1 MEAADLIGATGGCL
15 CGAVRYRLS
24 AKPSDAGYCH
34 CRMCQQT
41 AGGPVMA
48 FATVPLSD
56 FVVTDGEPQ
65 RRRSSAFGERWFCGD
80 CGSPLAMRVDH
91 QPQTIDFTV
100 GSLDEPGMVSPT
112 FHIWTRSR
120 LPWFQIHDDL
130 PRHATF
136 RPQTSGLP
144 TGSERWAEG
153 ASASS

>member
-48 FATVPLSD
+48 FTTVPLSD

-80 CGSPLAMRVDH
+80 CGSPSVTTKSLRGTVAKAMTGPPAVCWHMRQWQYPASDGLADR
-91 QPQTIDFTV
+91 
-100 GSLDEPGMVSPT
+100 
-112 FHIWTRSR
+112 R
-120 LPWFQIHDDL
+120 
-130 PRHATF
+130 
-136 RPQTSGLP
+136 
-144 TGSERWAEG
+144 
-153 ASASS
+153 